1 MITDTQWLL
10 RALVAELEQAGIADD
25 VAAPNVTT
33 YDAALDALREY
44 PQRVIFCLA
53 KVGGGGYGRMM
64 LSAENV
70 PQKQLAEQKKTNEL
84 LNKLLQKQNGSL
96 AILG

>member
-33 YDAALDALREY
+33 YDAALDASGNTL
-44 PQRVIFCLA
+44 
-53 KVGGGGYGRMM
+53 
-64 LSAENV
+64 
-70 PQKQLAEQKKTNEL
+70 
-84 LNKLLQKQNGSL
+84 NGSFSACPARSTWSMTCRE
-96 AILG
+96 AIPSRPS